1 MSIYAGRSGKAGL
14 LGSNAAELA
23 ASVFAGLFVEG
34 VARFVEGCTCAK
46 QDGTGH
52 EADERTA
59 GCTDG
64 LRTKREV
71 AEALDDVLFWSLG
84 AFCHIFIIPQT
95 LRVVNLR
102 DERVGVY

>member
-14 LGSNAAELA
+14 LGSDAAEFA
-23 ASVFAGLFVEG
+23 AGVFAGLFVEG

-52 EADERTA
+52 EANERTA

-64 LRTKREV
+64 LRAKREV

-84 AFCHIFIIPQT
+84 ASSGS
-95 LRVVNLR
+95 L
-102 DERVGVY
+102 

>member
-64 LRTKREV
+64 LRAKREV
-71 AEALDDVLFWSLG
+71 AKAFDDVLFWPLLVTRHTS
-84 AFCHIFIIPQT
+84 IIPQT
-95 LRVVNLR
+95 VYVVNLR
-102 DERVGVY
+102 DEPAGVY